1 MIRQPRHSPL
11 FRSIALGTLGAF
23 LASCATTRLPP
34 ISAAGG
40 AFVPEADEIELW
52 ADSRAEEETLLDKVD
67 VYQDEELDRYLAAI
81 VARLNPPGMAAN
93 PELEFEVRVIED
105 PSLNAFA
112 YPHGSLYVHTGLLA
126 RMENEDQ
133 LATVL
138 AHEMT
143 HVENRHMLRYRR
155 GAQNRQIA
163 IGAVAVAASIWAASE
178 EIHQIE
184 HGHWGK
190 AAGIDLLSDL
200 VIGLGLELAIL
211 ASVNGYGRELEIE
224 ADQGGFAKMRAAGYD
239 LAQAPRVYEIL
250 QDDHGDESQLEVF
263 FFGSH
268 PNLSS
273 RVDSA
278 RAWLG
283 QNGGAAPRA
292 PIAAGEAFARK
303 LRPVV
308 RDDARLNIEA
318 GRLGHA
324 EDELRRALALDANDP
339 EVHYLY
345 ALLHL
350 ARRQETPERRD
361 QLEAEALRSL
371 EKAVELGPRESL
383 YWGELGDLA
392 DEEGD
397 YRRACQAFER
407 YLDLDPGA
415 EDADEVAARL
425 DKLRTQ
431 GGRCP

>member
-1 MIRQPRHSPL
+1 MIRHRRNPI
-11 FRSIALGTLGAF
+11 FRAVALATLGAF

-34 ISAAGG
+34 ISASGS
-40 AFVPEADEIELW
+40 AFTPEPDEIELW
-52 ADSRAEEETLLDKVD
+52 GDSRAEEETLLDKVA
-67 VYQDEELDRYLAAI
+67 VYDDPGLESYLAAI

-93 PELEFEVRVIED
+93 PELELEVRVIED

-178 EIHQIE
+178 EIHQLE

-190 AAGIDLLSDL
+190 AAGIGVLSDL
-200 VIGLGLELAIL
+200 VIGLGLQLAIL
-211 ASVNGYGRELEIE
+211 AAVNGYGRELEVE
-224 ADQGGFAKMRAAGYD
+224 ADQGGFGKMRAAGYD

-250 QDDHGDESQLEVF
+250 QDDHGDGGQLEVF

-268 PNLSS
+268 PNLAS

-278 RAWLG
+278 RVWLG
-283 QNGGAAPRA
+283 QNRDATPAG

-303 LRPVV
+303 LRAVV

-318 GRLGHA
+318 GRLGIA

-345 ALLHL
+345 SLVHL

-371 EKAVELGPRESL
+371 ERAVELGPEESL

-415 EDADEVAARL
+415 EDAVEVEERL
-425 DKLRTQ
+425 EKLHDSQ
-431 GGRCP
+431 GRCP

>member
-1 MIRQPRHSPL
+1 MIRHRRNPI
-11 FRSIALGTLGAF
+11 FRFAALATLGAF

-34 ISAAGG
+34 ISASGS
-40 AFVPEADEIELW
+40 AFIPEPDEIELW
-52 ADSRAEEETLLDKVD
+52 GDSRAEEETLLDRVA
-67 VYQDEELDRYLAAI
+67 VYDDPELESYLAAI

-93 PELEFEVRVIED
+93 PELELAVRVIED

-190 AAGIDLLSDL
+190 AAGIGVLSDL
-200 VIGLGLELAIL
+200 VIGLGLQLAIL
-211 ASVNGYGRELEIE
+211 ASVNGYGRELEVE
-224 ADQGGFAKMRAAGYD
+224 ADQGGFGKMRAAGYD

-250 QDDHGDESQLEVF
+250 QDDHGDGGQLEVF

-268 PNLSS
+268 PNLAS

-283 QNGGAAPRA
+283 QNRDATPAG
-292 PIAAGEAFARK
+292 PIAEGEAFARK
-303 LRPVV
+303 LRAVV

-318 GRLGHA
+318 GRLGIA
-324 EDELRRALALDANDP
+324 EDELRRAMALDVNDP

-345 ALLHL
+345 SLLHL

-371 EKAVELGPRESL
+371 ERAVELGPEESL

-397 YRRACQAFER
+397 FRRACQAFER

-415 EDADEVAARL
+415 EDALEVEERL
-425 DKLRTQ
+425 EKLHDSQ
-431 GGRCP
+431 GRCP